1 MKKCLK
7 KTVGRTSLDYDELN
21 TVLVETESIINSR
34 SLTYIYGDDESISH
48 PLTPS
53 HLINFRKINLLSDDE
68 HFEII
73 STHITAT
80 RRQQHH
86 KQLLEQFV
94 KQWRHKYWLNLREK
108 PTTKSANGNPSLVR
122 VGDINIVI
130 LKNDSTS
137 RAF

>member
-1 MKKCLK
+1 M
-7 KTVGRTSLDYDELN
+7 GRTSLDYDELN

-48 PLTPS
+48 PLKPS

-68 HFEII
+68 NCEII
-73 STHITAT
+73 SAHITAT

-86 KQLLEQFV
+86 KQLLEQFA
-94 KQWRHKYWLNLREK
+94 KQWRHKYWLNLRER
-108 PTTKSANGNPSLVR
+108 PTTESANGNPSLVR